1 MLTHVKINENPLL
14 PLVAFVVVIICVLVV
29 IIVVAIV
36 AIIVIVIGVS
46 VSSSS
51 FSIPHCH
58 SGCIIAI
65 FVVAS
70 SSSAGRLFRLSG
82 SVCTPRL
89 RRSRLYPP
97 VSGSAFALL
106 GSSGA
111 ATKFR
116 VVAFDSVQL

>member
-1 MLTHVKINENPLL
+1 MLS
-14 PLVAFVVVIICVLVV
+14 LVALVVVIIGVLVV

-70 SSSAGRLFRLSG
+70 SSCDGLLFRFSG
-82 SVCTPRL
+82 SVLTPRFL
-89 RRSRLYPP
+89 RCSHFAAIDACYCCAGYWWCLHCQVLP
-97 VSGSAFALL
+97 V
-106 GSSGA
+106 
-111 ATKFR
+111 
-116 VVAFDSVQL
+116 QP